1 MNAAQSSEMT
11 QDGIKQQLSQSLNAD
26 SYSDY
31 DKQPELIQ
39 LSSSVEMNN
48 QGKVLNFQR
57 FIQSPEDLD
66 IQIQSS
72 VRNLY

>member
-1 MNAAQSSEMT
+1 MT
-11 QDGIKQQLSQSLNAD
+11 KEGIKQQLSQSQNSD

-39 LSSSVEMNN
+39 LESNGFNN
-48 QGKVLNFQR
+48 QAKVLNMER

-66 IQIQSS
+66 VQIESS